1 MWGGGVVLC
10 GLWAAVTVRMA
21 QVLPRARQPVT
32 NQAEDPVTAS

>member
-1 MWGGGVVLC
+1 MNDSAPDL
-10 GLWAAVTVRMA
+10 AAVTVRMA